1 MLKEIHD
8 TAVYFHFESL
18 LNRVKV
24 NIKMRSFYLQV
35 MSVFI
40 TVFFSFNFEMKQ
52 YASVSSR
59 PVE

>member
-1 MLKEIHD
+1 MLNQR
-8 TAVYFHFESL
+8 TVYFNSGSL

-40 TVFFSFNFEMKQ
+40 TGFFLFNFEMKQ